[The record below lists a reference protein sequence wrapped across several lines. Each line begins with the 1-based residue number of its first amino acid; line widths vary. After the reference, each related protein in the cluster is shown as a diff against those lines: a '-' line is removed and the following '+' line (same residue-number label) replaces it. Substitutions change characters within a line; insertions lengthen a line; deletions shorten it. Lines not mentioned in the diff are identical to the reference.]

1 MEVKE
6 FPFKG
11 IFELLSEEDFKTE
24 EVCFFIQ
31 IFQTENELHDKI
43 KAVLQKL

>member
-24 EVCFFIQ
+24 EIRFFIQ
-31 IFQTENELHDKI
+31 IFRTENELYSKI
-43 KAVLQKL
+43 KVILQKL